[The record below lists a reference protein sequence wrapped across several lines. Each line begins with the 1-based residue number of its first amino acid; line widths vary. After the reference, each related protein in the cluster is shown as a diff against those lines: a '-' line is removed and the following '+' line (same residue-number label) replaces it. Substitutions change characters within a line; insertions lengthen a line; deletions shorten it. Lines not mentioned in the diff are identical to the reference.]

1 MNVENNADHR
11 DFSCTSL
18 YGCRGRRV
26 FILWNKI
33 SQIPATPAPPPAVD
47 VQEEENKIGPLYSL
61 DTMIVNLAG
70 HGGKRY
76 LRVTMSLEL
85 SDPDAI
91 TSIESRL
98 PQVRDAI
105 LMILPTK
112 TYDEVSTTEGKVA
125 LRNQLMT
132 TINSL
137 MTKGQVNNIYFTEFV
152 VQ

>member
-1 MNVENNADHR
+1 MSKTMLIIIISVVVLFMGTVGAG
-11 DFSCTSL
+11 F
-18 YGCRGRRV
+18 

-33 SQIPATPAPPPAVD
+33 SQIPQNPAIADDVAVE
-47 VQEEENKIGPLYSL
+47 EEENAIGPLYSL
-61 DTMIVNLAG
+61 DTMIVNLAD

-76 LRVTMSLEL
+76 LRVTMALEL
-85 SDPDAI
+85 SDPDAL
-91 TSIESRL
+91 TTIESRL

-112 TYDEVSTTEGKVA
+112 NYADVSTTDGKIA
-125 LRNQLMT
+125 LRSEVMEK
-132 TINSL
+132 INSL

>member
-1 MNVENNADHR
+1 MSKTMLIIIIAAVLLFMGMVGAG
-11 DFSCTSL
+11 F
-18 YGCRGRRV
+18 

-33 SQIPATPAPPPAVD
+33 SQIPHNPAVTEG
-47 VQEEENKIGPLYSL
+47 VPVEEEENLIGPLYSL
-61 DTMIVNLAG
+61 DTMIVNLAD

-76 LRVTMSLEL
+76 LRVTMALEL
-85 SDPDAI
+85 SDPEAV
-91 TSIESRL
+91 TTIESRL

-112 TYDEVSTTEGKVA
+112 KYDDVSTTEGKIA
-125 LRNQLMT
+125 LRSEVMEK
-132 TINSL
+132 INGL